1 MVRTLPFADMEVPVP
16 GFGAMGLSFV
26 MGTNLTPEEAEPVLL
41 KAIELGCTF
50 WDTAVV
56 YSAGINEKL
65 LGDFIRKHNVRDKVF
80 LASKCGFEVFNGGG
94 GRITNS
100 AEHIN
105 KYIEGTI
112 ERLGFTP
119 DLYYL
124 HRIDPNTPLKESITA
139 LDGLRKS
146 GKTKYIGLSEPSAA
160 TLRKANAIAKIDA
173 VQSEYS
179 AFETLHET
187 SGVIDACR
195 ELGVAFVAFS
205 PLGHGVLVDDFQ
217 YKTPDDFAPDDFRRT
232 SPKFQGDNFYKNL
245 AVVDEFR
252 KIAVKKGATLAQ
264 VALAWVAAQGFI
276 SIPGTTKVHRL
287 EENWASRDIELTEQ
301 EKAELRSLIDKTKPH
316 GARFGKQHAAA
327 AEN

>member
-1 MVRTLPFADMEVPVP
+1 MVKMLPFADIEVPVP
-16 GFGAMGLSFV
+16 GFGAM
-26 MGTNLTPEEAEPVLL
+26 EAEPVLL

-80 LASKCGFEVFNGGG
+80 LASKCGFEVFNVGGR
-94 GRITNS
+94 RITNS

-105 KYIEGTI
+105 EYIEGTI
-112 ERLGFTP
+112 ERLGFKP

-124 HRIDPNTPLKESITA
+124 HRIDPNAPLEESITA

-146 GKTKYIGLSEPSAA
+146 SKTKYISLSEPSAA
-160 TLRKANAIAKIDA
+160 TLRKANATAKIDA

-187 SGVIDACR
+187 NGVIDACR
-195 ELGVAFVAFS
+195 ELGVTFVAFS
-205 PLGHGVLVDDFQ
+205 PLGYGVL
-217 YKTPDDFAPDDFRRT
+217 
-232 SPKFQGDNFYKNL
+232 
-245 AVVDEFR
+245 
-252 KIAVKKGATLAQ
+252 

-276 SIPGTTKVHRL
+276 SIPSTTKVHRL
-287 EENWASRDIELTEQ
+287 DENWASRDVELTDE
-301 EKAELRSLIDKTKPH
+301 EKAELRSLIDKTKPY
-316 GARFGKQHAAA
+316 GARFGK
-327 AEN
+327 